1 MKLVILESC
10 LDLEQKLCQ
19 AVKRVNFDKDSVS
32 VPVSSAE
39 IDHKIKK
46 VKTFDLTA
54 KFWAI
59 VARFGTVFMLG
70 VDPGR
75 ARWKKIT

>member
-32 VPVSSAE
+32 VPVSSAKN
-39 IDHKIKK
+39 DHKIEK
-46 VKTFDLTA
+46 VKTFNLTA
-54 KFWAI
+54 KF
-59 VARFGTVFMLG
+59 
-70 VDPGR
+70 
-75 ARWKKIT
+75 